1 MDLTSTIGSIAKAEK
16 AVFASITENN
26 SKFVPKRLDD
36 VLGEKDSLA
45 GKALSLLPPMP
56 SVPSLDSLAAGL
68 ASKSPIKPGDI
79 GRLGGV
85 QINMSKQKES
95 LKSYIAGVLKIDGGL
110 LSTKKTILSEEEC
123 STSGGKQPGAD
134 AGKAVAHSTITEC
147 PDILSIE
154 AILGSGPLLD
164 ILGDVS
170 EMGGIVKDVL
180 KMKKGLL
187 GGLGASKEILK
198 VSNLSNTVG
207 SFIEGNLGDFIDDLS
222 DDITNKANTSTF
234 DNLSKTVKDFGGDL
248 GNCLLDN
255 NLQKLAKGADMK
267 PSSFSLDNLAPNG
280 DFGIAKRLNVV
291 NKLKT
296 DTTALFGGM
305 TGKKENVLGRLG
317 QEKTGMSFP
326 NINIKMTRSLF

>member
-147 PDILSIE
+147 PISI
-154 AILGSGPLLD
+154 
-164 ILGDVS
+164 
-170 EMGGIVKDVL
+170 
-180 KMKKGLL
+180 
-187 GGLGASKEILK
+187 
-198 VSNLSNTVG
+198 
-207 SFIEGNLGDFIDDLS
+207 
-222 DDITNKANTSTF
+222 
-234 DNLSKTVKDFGGDL
+234 
-248 GNCLLDN
+248 
-255 NLQKLAKGADMK
+255 
-267 PSSFSLDNLAPNG
+267 
-280 DFGIAKRLNVV
+280 
-291 NKLKT
+291 
-296 DTTALFGGM
+296 
-305 TGKKENVLGRLG
+305 
-317 QEKTGMSFP
+317 
-326 NINIKMTRSLF
+326 